1 MKGKMKVIK
10 KVITVLG
17 LILFIIIMT
26 IGITIVY
33 KSYSEP
39 NRIPSVFGWKP
50 FIVLSGSMEDTIM
63 PGDLILT
70 KEIDALELKE
80 GDVISFR
87 TNKYTV
93 ITHRII
99 NIVDEEGERKYY
111 TKGDNNNSADRDPVC
126 NDQIEGIYRYRIPK
140 LGAIAL
146 NLQKP
151 FGIVICIAF
160 PLIIVLIAQF
170 ADYKRKER
178 EAKEKE
184 KEKRELEEKMEILE
198 QQNKELMGKIN
209 TNEGRQ

>member
-1 MKGKMKVIK
+1 MKGIK

-17 LILFIIIMT
+17 LILFIAIVT
-26 IGITIVY
+26 LGITIVY

-39 NRIPSVFGWKP
+39 NKIPSVFGWKP

-80 GDVISFR
+80 GDIISFR

-93 ITHRII
+93 VTHRII
-99 NIVDEEGERKYY
+99 NIIDEEGERKYY
-111 TKGDNNNSADRDPVC
+111 TKGDNNDSADSEPVC

-140 LGAIAL
+140 LGNIAL

-151 FGIVICIAF
+151 IGIVICIAL
-160 PLIIVLIAQF
+160 PLIIILIAQF

-184 KEKRELEEKMEILE
+184 KEKKELEEKMKILE

-209 TNEGRQ
+209 NNK

>member
-1 MKGKMKVIK
+1 MKVKMKGIK
-10 KVITVLG
+10 KVITILG
-17 LILFIIIMT
+17 VILFIVIMT
-26 IGITIVY
+26 LGITIVY

-39 NRIPSVFGWKP
+39 NKIPSVFGWKP

-111 TKGDNNNSADRDPVC
+111 TKGDNNNSADSEPVC

-140 LGAIAL
+140 LGEIAL

-151 FGIVICIAF
+151 IGIVICVAL
-160 PLIIVLIAQF
+160 PLIILLLAQF
-170 ADYKRKER
+170 ADYKRQV
-178 EAKEKE
+178 KEKE
-184 KEKRELEEKMEILE
+184 KKQKDLEEKVEVLE
-198 QQNKELMGKIN
+198 QKNKELVGKIN
-209 TNEGRQ
+209 NNK

>member
-1 MKGKMKVIK
+1 MKVIK
-10 KVITVLG
+10 KVIIVLC
-17 LILFIIIMT
+17 LILFIVIMT
-26 IGITIVY
+26 IGITIIY

-111 TKGDNNNSADRDPVC
+111 TKGDNNNMADINPVC
-126 NDQIEGIYRYRIPK
+126 NNQIEGIYRYRIPE
-140 LGAIAL
+140 LGKIAL

-151 FGIVICIAF
+151 IGIVICIAL

-170 ADYKRKER
+170 ADSKRQER
-178 EAKEKE
+178 EAK
-184 KEKRELEEKMEILE
+184 EKMEILE

-209 TNEGRQ
+209 KNK

>member
-1 MKGKMKVIK
+1 MKGIK
-10 KVITVLG
+10 KVITVLV
-17 LILFIIIMT
+17 LILFIVIVT
-26 IGITIVY
+26 VGITIIY
-33 KSYSEP
+33 KSYSKP
-39 NRIPSVFGWKP
+39 NEIPSVFGWKP

-70 KEIDALELKE
+70 KEIDAIELKE

-99 NIVDEEGERKYY
+99 DIVDEEDERKYY

-151 FGIVICIAF
+151 IGIVICIAL

-184 KEKRELEEKMEILE
+184 KEKKELEEKMDILE

-209 TNEGRQ
+209 NNK

>member
-1 MKGKMKVIK
+1 MKGIK
-10 KVITVLG
+10 KVITVLV
-17 LILFIIIMT
+17 LILFIVIVT
-26 IGITIVY
+26 VGITIIY

-39 NRIPSVFGWKP
+39 NEIPSVFGWKP

-126 NDQIEGIYRYRIPK
+126 NDQIEGIYRYRIPE
-140 LGAIAL
+140 LGEIAL

-151 FGIVICIAF
+151 IGIVICIAL
-160 PLIIVLIAQF
+160 PLIIVLIAQL

-184 KEKRELEEKMEILE
+184 KEKKELEEKMEILE

-209 TNEGRQ
+209 NNKY

>member
-1 MKGKMKVIK
+1 MKGIK
-10 KVITVLG
+10 KVITVLV
-17 LILFIIIMT
+17 LILFIVIVT
-26 IGITIVY
+26 VGITIIY

-39 NRIPSVFGWKP
+39 NKIPSVFGWKP

-63 PGDLILT
+63 PGDLIFT
-70 KEIDALELKE
+70 QEIDALELKE
-80 GDVISFR
+80 GDIISFR

-111 TKGDNNNSADRDPVC
+111 TKGDNNNSADKDPIC

-140 LGAIAL
+140 LGEIAL

-151 FGIVICIAF
+151 IGIVICISL

-184 KEKRELEEKMEILE
+184 KEKKELEEKMEILE
-198 QQNKELMGKIN
+198 KQNKELMGKIN
-209 TNEGRQ
+209 NNKY

>member
-1 MKGKMKVIK
+1 MKGIK
-10 KVITVLG
+10 KVTTVLG
-17 LILFIIIMT
+17 LILFIVVMT

-33 KSYSEP
+33 KSYAEP
-39 NRIPSVFGWKP
+39 NKIPSVFGWKP

-70 KEIDALELKE
+70 KEIDVSELKE

-111 TKGDNNNSADRDPVC
+111 TKGDNNDSADSESVC

-140 LGAIAL
+140 LGNIAL
-146 NLQKP
+146 NIQKP
-151 FGIVICIAF
+151 IGIVICIAL
-160 PLIIVLIAQF
+160 PLIILLIAQF
-170 ADYKRKER
+170 ADSKRQER
-178 EAKEKE
+178 EAK
-184 KEKRELEEKMEILE
+184 EKMEILE
-198 QQNKELMGKIN
+198 QQNKELMVKIN
-209 TNEGRQ
+209 NNK

>member
-1 MKGKMKVIK
+1 MKVIK

-17 LILFIIIMT
+17 LILFIVIMT
-26 IGITIVY
+26 ISITIVY

-39 NRIPSVFGWKP
+39 DKIPAVFGWKP
-50 FIVLSGSMEDTIM
+50 FIVLSGSMEDSIM

-70 KEIDALELKE
+70 KEIDTLELKD

-99 NIVDEEGERKYY
+99 NIVEDEGERKYY
-111 TKGDNNNSADRDPVC
+111 TKGDNNDSADSNIVC

-140 LGAIAL
+140 LGNIAIY
-146 NLQKP
+146 LQKP
-151 FGIVICIAF
+151 IGIIICIAV
-160 PLIIVLIAQF
+160 PLIIILMAQL
-170 ADYKRKER
+170 ADFKRQQIEV
-178 EAKEKE
+178 KEKE
-184 KEKRELEEKMEILE
+184 KKQKELEEKMKILE

-209 TNEGRQ
+209 NNK

>member
-1 MKGKMKVIK
+1 MKGIK
-10 KVITVLG
+10 KVITVFG
-17 LILFIIIMT
+17 LILFIVTMT
-26 IGITIVY
+26 LGITIVY
-33 KSYSEP
+33 NSEP
-39 NRIPSVFGWKP
+39 NEIPSVFGWKP
-50 FIVLSGSMEDTIM
+50 FMVLSGSMKDTIM

-111 TKGDNNNSADRDPVC
+111 TKGDNNDATDRDPVC
-126 NDQIEGIYRYRIPK
+126 NDQIEGIYRYRSPK
-140 LGAIAL
+140 LGEIAL

-151 FGIVICIAF
+151 IGIVICIAL

-170 ADYKRKER
+170 ADSKRQER
-178 EAKEKE
+178 EAK
-184 KEKRELEEKMEILE
+184 EKMEILE
-198 QQNKELMGKIN
+198 QQNKELMEKTN
-209 TNEGRQ
+209 NNEGRKQSHEKEKL

>member
-1 MKGKMKVIK
+1 MKVIK
-10 KVITVLG
+10 KVIIVLC
-17 LILFIIIMT
+17 LILFIVIMT
-26 IGITIVY
+26 IGITIIY

-50 FIVLSGSMEDTIM
+50 FIVLSSSMEDTIM

-93 ITHRII
+93 VTHRII

-111 TKGDNNNSADRDPVC
+111 TKGDNNDTADINPVC
-126 NDQIEGIYRYRIPK
+126 NNQIEGIYRYRIPE
-140 LGAIAL
+140 LGKIAL

-151 FGIVICIAF
+151 IGIVICIAL

-170 ADYKRKER
+170 ADYKRQV
-178 EAKEKE
+178 KEKE
-184 KEKRELEEKMEILE
+184 KKQKDLEEKMEVLE
-198 QQNKELMGKIN
+198 QQNKELIGKIN
-209 TNEGRQ
+209 NNK

>member
-1 MKGKMKVIK
+1 MKCIK
-10 KVITVLG
+10 KVITTLG

-26 IGITIVY
+26 LGITIVY

-39 NRIPSVFGWKP
+39 NKIPSVFGWKP

-70 KEIDALELKE
+70 KEIDVSELKE

-126 NDQIEGIYRYRIPK
+126 NDQIEGIYRYRISK

-209 TNEGRQ
+209 NNK

>member
-1 MKGKMKVIK
+1 MKCIK
-10 KVITVLG
+10 KVITTLG

-26 IGITIVY
+26 LGITIVY

-39 NRIPSVFGWKP
+39 NKIPSVFGWKP

-126 NDQIEGIYRYRIPK
+126 NDQIEGIYRYRSPK

>member
-1 MKGKMKVIK
+1 MKCIK
-10 KVITVLG
+10 KVITTLG

-26 IGITIVY
+26 LGITIVY

-39 NRIPSVFGWKP
+39 NKIPSVFGWKP

-170 ADYKRKER
+170 ADTKRQER
-178 EAKEKE
+178 EAK
-184 KEKRELEEKMEILE
+184 EKMEILE

-209 TNEGRQ
+209 KNK

>member
-1 MKGKMKVIK
+1 MKVIK

-17 LILFIIIMT
+17 LILFIVIMT
-26 IGITIVY
+26 LGITIVY
-33 KSYSEP
+33 KSLSEP
-39 NRIPSVFGWKP
+39 NKIPSIFGWKP

-93 ITHRII
+93 VTHRII

-111 TKGDNNNSADRDPVC
+111 TKGDNNNMADINPVC
-126 NDQIEGIYRYRIPK
+126 NNQIEGIYRYRIPE
-140 LGAIAL
+140 LGNIAL

-151 FGIVICIAF
+151 IGIVICIAL

-170 ADYKRKER
+170 ADSKRQER
-178 EAKEKE
+178 EVKEKE
-184 KEKRELEEKMEILE
+184 KKQKDLEEKMEVLE
-198 QQNKELMGKIN
+198 QQNKELMEKIN
-209 TNEGRQ
+209 NNK

>member
-1 MKGKMKVIK
+1 MKGIK
-10 KVITVLG
+10 KVITLLI
-17 LILFIIIMT
+17 LILFIAIIT
-26 IGITIVY
+26 LGITIVY
-33 KSYSEP
+33 KAYSEP
-39 NRIPSVFGWKP
+39 DKIPSVFGWKP

-99 NIVDEEGERKYY
+99 NIVNDEGERKYY
-111 TKGDNNNSADRDPVC
+111 TKGDNNNSADSEPVC
-126 NDQIEGIYRYRIPK
+126 NAQIEGIYRYRIPK
-140 LGAIAL
+140 LGEIAL

-151 FGIVICIAF
+151 IGIVICITF
-160 PLIIVLIAQF
+160 PLIILLIAQF
-170 ADYKRKER
+170 ADSKRQEKEV
-178 EAKEKE
+178 KEKIE
-184 KEKRELEEKMEILE
+184 NLE

-209 TNEGRQ
+209 NNK

>member
-1 MKGKMKVIK
+1 MKCIK
-10 KVITVLG
+10 KVITTLG

-26 IGITIVY
+26 LGITIVY

-39 NRIPSVFGWKP
+39 NKIPSVFGWKP

-140 LGAIAL
+140 LGEIAL

-151 FGIVICIAF
+151 VVIVICIAL

>member
-1 MKGKMKVIK
+1 MKVIK

-17 LILFIIIMT
+17 LILFIVIMT
-26 IGITIVY
+26 LSITIVY

-39 NRIPSVFGWKP
+39 DKIPAVFGWKP

-70 KEIDALELKE
+70 KEIDTLELKK

-99 NIVDEEGERKYY
+99 DIVEDEGERKYY
-111 TKGDNNNSADRDPVC
+111 TKGDNNDTADSNIVC
-126 NDQIEGIYRYRIPK
+126 NNQIEGIYRYRIPK
-140 LGAIAL
+140 LGNIAIY
-146 NLQKP
+146 LQKP
-151 FGIVICIAF
+151 IGIIICIAV
-160 PLIIVLIAQF
+160 PLIIILIAQL
-170 ADYKRKER
+170 ADLKSKQIEV
-178 EAKEKE
+178 KEKE
-184 KEKRELEEKMEILE
+184 KKQKELEEKMKILE

-209 TNEGRQ
+209 N

>member
-1 MKGKMKVIK
+1 MKCIK
-10 KVITVLG
+10 KVITTLG

-26 IGITIVY
+26 LGITIVY

-39 NRIPSVFGWKP
+39 NKIPSVFGWKP
-50 FIVLSGSMEDTIM
+50 FIVLSSSMEDTIM

-99 NIVDEEGERKYY
+99 NIVDEEGERIYY
-111 TKGDNNNSADRDPVC
+111 TKGDNNNSADRYPVC
-126 NDQIEGIYRYRIPK
+126 KDQVEGIYRYRIPK

-209 TNEGRQ
+209 TNEGRK

>member
-1 MKGKMKVIK
+1 MKGIK
-10 KVITVLG
+10 KIITVLG
-17 LILFIIIMT
+17 LILFIVIVT
-26 IGITIVY
+26 VGITIIY

-39 NRIPSVFGWKP
+39 DKIPSVFGWKP

-80 GDVISFR
+80 GDIISFR
-87 TNKYTV
+87 TNKYIV
-93 ITHRII
+93 VTHRII
-99 NIVDEEGERKYY
+99 NIIDEEGERKYY
-111 TKGDNNNSADRDPVC
+111 TKGDNNDSADSEPVC

-140 LGAIAL
+140 LGNIAL

-151 FGIVICIAF
+151 IGIVICIAL
-160 PLIIVLIAQF
+160 PLIIILIAQF

-184 KEKRELEEKMEILE
+184 KEKKELEEKMKILE

-209 TNEGRQ
+209 NNK

>member
-1 MKGKMKVIK
+1 MKVIK
-10 KVITVLG
+10 KVIIVLC
-17 LILFIIIMT
+17 LILFIVIMT
-26 IGITIVY
+26 IGITIIY

-50 FIVLSGSMEDTIM
+50 FIVLSSSMEDTIM

-111 TKGDNNNSADRDPVC
+111 TKGDNNDAADSDPVC
-126 NDQIEGIYRYRIPK
+126 NDQIEGIYRYRIPE
-140 LGAIAL
+140 LGKIAL

-151 FGIVICIAF
+151 IGIVICIAL

-170 ADYKRKER
+170 ADSKRQER
-178 EAKEKE
+178 EVKEKE
-184 KEKRELEEKMEILE
+184 KKQKDLEEKMEVLE
-198 QQNKELMGKIN
+198 QQNKELIGKIN
-209 TNEGRQ
+209 NNK

>member
-1 MKGKMKVIK
+1 MKVIK

-17 LILFIIIMT
+17 LILFIVIMT
-26 IGITIVY
+26 ISITIVY

-39 NRIPSVFGWKP
+39 DKIPAVFGWKP

-70 KEIDALELKE
+70 KEIDTLELKD

-99 NIVDEEGERKYY
+99 NIVEDEGERKYY
-111 TKGDNNNSADRDPVC
+111 TKGDNNDSADSNIVC

-140 LGAIAL
+140 LGNIAIY
-146 NLQKP
+146 LQKP
-151 FGIVICIAF
+151 IGIIICIAV
-160 PLIIVLIAQF
+160 PLIIILMAQL
-170 ADYKRKER
+170 ADFKRQQIEV
-178 EAKEKE
+178 KEKE
-184 KEKRELEEKMEILE
+184 KKQKELEEKMKILE

-209 TNEGRQ
+209 N

>member
-1 MKGKMKVIK
+1 MKVIK
-10 KVITVLG
+10 KVIIVLC
-17 LILFIIIMT
+17 LILFIVIMT
-26 IGITIVY
+26 IGITIIY

-93 ITHRII
+93 VTHRII

-111 TKGDNNNSADRDPVC
+111 TKGDNNDSADINPVC
-126 NDQIEGIYRYRIPK
+126 NDQIEGIYRYRIPE
-140 LGAIAL
+140 LGKIAL

-151 FGIVICIAF
+151 IGIVICIAL

-170 ADYKRKER
+170 ADSKRQER
-178 EAKEKE
+178 EVKEKE
-184 KEKRELEEKMEILE
+184 KKQKDLEEKMEVLE
-198 QQNKELMGKIN
+198 QQNKELMEKIN
-209 TNEGRQ
+209 NNK

>member
-1 MKGKMKVIK
+1 MKVIK

-17 LILFIIIMT
+17 LILFIVIMT
-26 IGITIVY
+26 ISITIVY

-39 NRIPSVFGWKP
+39 DKIPAVFGWKP

-70 KEIDALELKE
+70 KEIDTLELKK

-99 NIVDEEGERKYY
+99 DIVEDEGERKYY
-111 TKGDNNNSADRDPVC
+111 TKGDNNDTADSNIVC
-126 NDQIEGIYRYRIPK
+126 NNQIEGIYRYRIPK
-140 LGAIAL
+140 LGNIAIY
-146 NLQKP
+146 LQKP
-151 FGIVICIAF
+151 IGIIICIAV
-160 PLIIVLIAQF
+160 PLIIILIAQL
-170 ADYKRKER
+170 ADLKSKQIEV
-178 EAKEKE
+178 KEKE
-184 KEKRELEEKMEILE
+184 KKQKELEEKMKILE

-209 TNEGRQ
+209 N

>member
-1 MKGKMKVIK
+1 MKGIK
-10 KVITVLG
+10 KIITVLG
-17 LILFIIIMT
+17 LILFIVIVT
-26 IGITIVY
+26 VGITIIY

-39 NRIPSVFGWKP
+39 DKIPSVFGWKP

-80 GDVISFR
+80 GDIISFR

-93 ITHRII
+93 VTHRII
-99 NIVDEEGERKYY
+99 NIIDEEGERKYY
-111 TKGDNNNSADRDPVC
+111 TKGDNNDSADSEPVC

-140 LGAIAL
+140 LGNIAL

-151 FGIVICIAF
+151 IGIVICIAL
-160 PLIIVLIAQF
+160 PLIIILIAQF

-178 EAKEKE
+178 EVKEKE
-184 KEKRELEEKMEILE
+184 KKQKDLEEKMQILE

-209 TNEGRQ
+209 NNK